1 MTFPY
6 WIWAE
11 TTGKTTE
18 LPFEKF
24 EKTLH
29 TFRGFISLGCY
40 WLKFRNQLGI
50 KQAQVVEMLPEVQS
64 YFSVFLP
71 PWFPTLCPSILKSR
85 KTNSCPIFFVCAD
98 FLFAY
103 TPKNHNASPVIR
115 NKWSVTKNNWKYLKP
130 QCKVE
135 YLFSSHALW
144 FLVEWWILRGGSNT
158 NLFSLSN

>member
-1 MTFPY
+1 MTFRY

-29 TFRGFISLGCY
+29 TFRGFISWGCY

-50 KQAQVVEMLPEVQS
+50 KQAQVVEMSSEVQS
-64 YFSVFLP
+64 HFSVFWP
-71 PWFPTLCPSILKSR
+71 PWFPTLCSSILKSR
-85 KTNSCPIFFVCAD
+85 KTNSCPKFFLCVQIF
-98 FLFAY
+98 Y
-103 TPKNHNASPVIR
+103 SRASPVIR
-115 NKWSVTKNNWKYLKP
+115 NKWSVRKNNWKYLKP